1 MATNVSK
8 PAGIGTGRA
17 RRSEWRSVAY
27 FTLHGFSFAGSTLL
41 MTWGLF
47 FLFFLALG
55 GFSFDGFI
63 HQLNNLTSRYV
74 VADAARTG
82 AFLNMFATAPPSVD
96 AWRRVRGS
104 CQPLAL
110 ELSHVGDDRPPVR
123 GRDRPAVPGHQP

>member
-1 MATNVSK
+1 MATDISK
-8 PAGIGTGRA
+8 PARIGTDRA

-27 FTLHGFSFAGSTLL
+27 FTLHGLGFVGSTLL

-74 VADAARTG
+74 VADAVRTR
-82 AFLNMFATAPPSVD
+82 AFLNMFAIAHMI
-96 AWRRVRGS
+96 
-104 CQPLAL
+104 
-110 ELSHVGDDRPPVR
+110 LSAAIITFR
-123 GRDRPAVPGHQP
+123 RDRILPERKSERESHHG

>member
-8 PAGIGTGRA
+8 PAGGGTGRA

-27 FTLHGFSFAGSTLL
+27 FTLHGLGFVGSTLL

-82 AFLNMFATAPPSVD
+82 AFLNMFAIAHMI
-96 AWRRVRGS
+96 
-104 CQPLAL
+104 
-110 ELSHVGDDRPPVR
+110 LSAAIITFR
-123 GRDRPAVPGHQP
+123 RDRILPERKSERECHHG

>member
-63 HQLNNLTSRYV
+63 HQLNNHHFWFPFIQIKRIKNFIFIS
-74 VADAARTG
+74 
-82 AFLNMFATAPPSVD
+82 FNINN
-96 AWRRVRGS
+96 
-104 CQPLAL
+104 
-110 ELSHVGDDRPPVR
+110 
-123 GRDRPAVPGHQP
+123 

>member
-55 GFSFDGFI
+55 GFSFDG
-63 HQLNNLTSRYV
+63 YV

-82 AFLNMFATAPPSVD
+82 AFLNMFAIAHMILSAAIITF
-96 AWRRVRGS
+96 RRERILPERKSEG
-104 CQPLAL
+104 
-110 ELSHVGDDRPPVR
+110 ERHHG
-123 GRDRPAVPGHQP
+123 